1 MPVEELTLRTAS
13 LTNVLDWLTQPQ
25 GPHLV
30 DSSSTKNPLTALAI
44 LIAPEALYDS
54 DSPMVELGLVYKAPY
69 IQTTSW
75 TEAYFD
81 HKLASQAEVGNRPTR
96 AKVIFVQIQ
105 ASSQV
110 IPLPRVPTLFLDVK
124 TPEEITDPKAPQPP
138 QDFRGSQLFQVVI
151 KGGDPPSAQVAVPRL
166 QGKTECSWIS
176 RQEQV
181 LPPKLEE
188 ALQITVPLS
197 VADPHHWN
205 IMNDPIFPNCL
216 ATFKARHEASLASG
230 AAAST
235 GGASSQ
241 GGSSTPIQELPS
253 ATWPQPPPTP
263 PLEWQEVNTR
273 VTEVMDQVHDL
284 HLQLL
289 QEMGFVRKI
298 DQALSKS
305 LMVKFLRLKIIIGDD
320 LSEVLRTWQ
329 IDMEVATDKF
339 LRDLDAATQTSTTLP
354 SKNAAVGVAL
364 CQFRAASQL
373 RVALPLTQ
381 LDEAQ
386 EEMETFIQ
394 SRLEELRSSQETKN
408 LIGELS
414 SRVTDHRG

>member
-1 MPVEELTLRTAS
+1 MLVEELTLRTAS
-13 LTNVLDWLTQPQ
+13 LTNILDWLTQPQ

-30 DSSSTKNPLTALAI
+30 DGSSTENPLTALAI

-54 DSPMVELGLVYKAPY
+54 DSPMVGLGLIYKAPY

-81 HKLASQAEVGNRPTR
+81 LKLTSQAEAGNRPTR
-96 AKVIFVQIQ
+96 TKVIFVQIQ

-110 IPLPRVPTLFLDVK
+110 IPLPGVPTLFLDVK
-124 TPEEITDPKAPQPP
+124 TPEEITDSKAPRPP
-138 QDFRGSQLFQVVI
+138 QDFRGFQLFQVI
-151 KGGDPPSAQVAVPRL
+151 MKSGDPPSTQVAIPHL

-176 RQEQV
+176 KQEQV
-181 LPPKLEE
+181 LPPELEE
-188 ALQITVPLS
+188 APQITVPLS
-197 VADPHHWN
+197 IADPHHWN
-205 IMNDPIFPNCL
+205 IVNDPIFPNCL
-216 ATFKARHEASLASG
+216 ATFRARHEASLAFG
-230 AAAST
+230 TAAST

-241 GGSSTPIQELPS
+241 GGSSTPLQELPS
-253 ATWPQPPPTP
+253 VTWPQPPPTP
-263 PLEWQEVNTR
+263 PLEWHEVDTR

-289 QEMGFVRKI
+289 QEIGFVREI

-305 LMVKFLRLKIIIGDD
+305 LMVEFLRLKIIIGDD
-320 LSEVLRTWQ
+320 LSRALRTWQ
-329 IDMEVATDKF
+329 TDMEVATDKF

-364 CQFRAASQL
+364 RQFRAASQL
-373 RVALPLTQ
+373 KVALPLTQ
-381 LDEAQ
+381 LDEAC

-394 SRLEELRSSQETKN
+394 SHLEEL
-408 LIGELS
+408 
-414 SRVTDHRG
+414 

>member
-1 MPVEELTLRTAS
+1 M
-13 LTNVLDWLTQPQ
+13 
-25 GPHLV
+25 
-30 DSSSTKNPLTALAI
+30 
-44 LIAPEALYDS
+44 
-54 DSPMVELGLVYKAPY
+54 
-69 IQTTSW
+69 
-75 TEAYFD
+75 
-81 HKLASQAEVGNRPTR
+81 
-96 AKVIFVQIQ
+96 QIQ

-110 IPLPRVPTLFLDVK
+110 IPLPGVPTLFLDVK
-124 TPEEITDPKAPQPP
+124 TPEEITNSKAPRPP
-138 QDFRGSQLFQVVI
+138 QDFRGFQLFQVII

-181 LPPKLEE
+181 LPLELEE
-188 ALQITVPLS
+188 APQITVPLS

-205 IMNDPIFPNCL
+205 IVNIFPNCL
-216 ATFKARHEASLASG
+216 AAFKVRHEASLASG

-235 GGASSQ
+235 GGASSR

-253 ATWPQPPPTP
+253 VTWPQPPPTP
-263 PLEWQEVNTR
+263 PLEWQEVDMR

-289 QEMGFVRKI
+289 QEMGFVCEI

-305 LMVKFLRLKIIIGDD
+305 LMVEFLRLKIIIEDD
-320 LSEVLRTWQ
+320 LSGALRTWQ
-329 IDMEVATDKF
+329 TDMVVATDRF
-339 LRDLDAATQTSTTLP
+339 LRDLDAVTQTSTTLP

-381 LDEAQ
+381 LDEAR

-394 SRLEELRSSQETKN
+394 SRLEELRSPQETKN

>member
-1 MPVEELTLRTAS
+1 M
-13 LTNVLDWLTQPQ
+13 
-25 GPHLV
+25 GPF
-30 DSSSTKNPLTALAI
+30 T
-44 LIAPEALYDS
+44 
-54 DSPMVELGLVYKAPY
+54 PMVGLGLIYKAPY

-81 HKLASQAEVGNRPTR
+81 LKLTSQAEAGSRTTW

-124 TPEEITDPKAPQPP
+124 TPEDITDSKVPQPP
-138 QDFRGSQLFQVVI
+138 QVFRGFQLFQI
-151 KGGDPPSAQVAVPRL
+151 TLKGADPPSAQVVFPHL

-181 LPPKLEE
+181 LLPELEE
-188 ALQITVPLS
+188 APQITVPLS

-205 IMNDPIFPNCL
+205 IVNDPIFPNCL
-216 ATFKARHEASLASG
+216 DAFKVRHEASLASG
-230 AAAST
+230 TATSP

-241 GGSSTPIQELPS
+241 GESSTPTQELPL

-263 PLEWQEVNTR
+263 TLEWQEVEAR
-273 VTEVMDQVHDL
+273 VAEVMDQVHDL
-284 HLQLL
+284 HLQTV
-289 QEMGFVRKI
+289 QEMGFIWEI
-298 DQALSKS
+298 DQAFGKS
-305 LMVKFLRLKIIIGDD
+305 LMVKFLRLRAITGDD
-320 LSEVLRTWQ
+320 LSEILWTWQ
-329 IDMEVATDKF
+329 ADMEATTDKL

-364 CQFRAASQL
+364 RQFREATQL

-381 LDEAQ
+381 LDEA
-386 EEMETFIQ
+386 
-394 SRLEELRSSQETKN
+394 
-408 LIGELS
+408 
-414 SRVTDHRG
+414 